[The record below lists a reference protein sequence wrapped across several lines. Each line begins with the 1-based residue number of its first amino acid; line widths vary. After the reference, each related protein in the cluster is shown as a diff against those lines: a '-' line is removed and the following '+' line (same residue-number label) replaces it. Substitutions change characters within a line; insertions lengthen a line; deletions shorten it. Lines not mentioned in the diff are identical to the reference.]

1 MNNERISGI
10 GSIHEGEYEN
20 INVDGMGKL
29 KGSVKAGKIVVSGAF
44 KSKGK
49 ITTDE
54 LRIDGLASIFRDVRA
69 KNIVNKG
76 TMKVR
81 RASLQADFV
90 HNEGL
95 LSSTREISA
104 DEIKIN
110 GYCTIKKMVG
120 DRITIAS
127 DFNMV
132 DSFVKKLHW
141 LVYLYFGRHINAGYS
156 IVDQLECTNLIASD
170 LKAKLVRAGSVQLK
184 NCRIKRLYCDTEPVL
199 DSSCSIGQIFVK
211 NKEAVYIRKGKDGM
225 GTMSVKKILELYK
238 SGTVKEEEA
247 ELMLKAV
254 LGIKKAEAQNVYIAS
269 NSETPWEED
278 GKLRIVAFLGKKL
291 LKKEEAMN
299 HKFQVQYDGSALNI
313 DCHGDLSCG
322 DVGGNVTV
330 EGTMECGDIGGNVA
344 CGGNINCTDI
354 GGNVVCSGGI
364 TK

>member
-1 MNNERISGI
+1 
-10 GSIHEGEYEN
+10 
-20 INVDGMGKL
+20 
-29 KGSVKAGKIVVSGAF
+29 
-44 KSKGK
+44 
-49 ITTDE
+49 
-54 LRIDGLASIFRDVRA
+54 
-69 KNIVNKG
+69 
-76 TMKVR
+76 
-81 RASLQADFV
+81 
-90 HNEGL
+90 
-95 LSSTREISA
+95 
-104 DEIKIN
+104 
-110 GYCTIKKMVG
+110 
-120 DRITIAS
+120 
-127 DFNMV
+127 
-132 DSFVKKLHW
+132 
-141 LVYLYFGRHINAGYS
+141 
-156 IVDQLECTNLIASD
+156 
-170 LKAKLVRAGSVQLK
+170 VQLK

-199 DSSCSIGQIFVK
+199 DSSCTIGQIFVK
-211 NKEAVYIRKGKDGM
+211 NKEAVYIRKGKDDM

-291 LKKEEAMN
+291 LNKEEAMS

-322 DVGGNVTV
+322 DIGGNVTV